1 MWEDVVD
8 YNITNFIKVVLKKE
22 KTSSSSVTRIEDI
35 ELFKKHIT
43 ILFDKIS
50 KGAFKKLEVHS

>member
-1 MWEDVVD
+1 M
-8 YNITNFIKVVLKKE
+8 LKKE
-22 KTSSSSVTRIEDI
+22 KPTVSMITKTEDI

-50 KGAFKKLEVHS
+50 KGAFKKLEQ